1 MERKIEEYLVQ
12 WKSDNNR
19 KPLIIF
25 GPRQVGKTFSVLNFG
40 KNNYKNVAYFNTYQN
55 KKLIDVFKKEKIED
69 KIILNLSM
77 LSGETILQDDTL
89 IILDNIDNNDVVK
102 GLKLLG
108 SEKSKYN
115 IIAITAR
122 RGLLKSIKS
131 EDLQYKSMTE
141 LDFEEY
147 LIAHNE
153 KSLADLIRESYTK
166 RKTCPFHKVALDF
179 FQRYLIT
186 GGMPEVVNA
195 ELNGYSDY
203 ELDAIKQKIIDVYEK
218 DALYNKNLIDITRSI
233 EVFESIPNQLSKK
246 NKKFQYGVIKTGTR
260 KTEYENSI
268 EYLVENQLVYRSYK
282 VKNIKSPL
290 SSNRLKDNF
299 KLYCI
304 DNGLLS
310 TMLHTNYKQILLDD
324 NVKEVLYQNHI
335 AKALTEA
342 GYSLYYYQSEG
353 KAEVD
358 FIIQDRMGTII
369 PIEIAT
375 RKDSK
380 AKSLS
385 VFMGKFDVPMGIRV
399 TENNFSTKRDV
410 RMIPI
415 YAIFCL
421 NENR

>member
-1 MERKIEEYLVQ
+1 MERKIDNYLVQ
-12 WKSDNNR
+12 WQKDENR
-19 KPLIIF
+19 KPLILF
-25 GPRQVGKTFSVLNFG
+25 GPRQIGKTFSVLNFG
-40 KNNYKNVAYFNTYQN
+40 QTCYKNVAYFNTHDH
-55 KKLIDVFKKEKIED
+55 KKLIDVFKKEKRED

-89 IILDNIDNNDVVK
+89 IVLDNLDNLDLIK

-108 SEKSKYN
+108 GEKSKYN

-122 RGLLKSIKS
+122 RGLLKEIKT
-131 EDLQYKSMTE
+131 EDLQFKSMTE

-147 LIAHNE
+147 LLVHNE
-153 KSLADLIRESYTK
+153 KSLAELIKESYNK
-166 RKTCPFHKVALDF
+166 RKTCPFHKVALDM

-186 GGMPEVVNA
+186 GGMPEVIDA
-195 ELNGYSDY
+195 ELKGYSDY

-218 DALYNKNLIDITRSI
+218 EVLYNKNLIDITRSI
-233 EVFESIPNQLSKK
+233 EVFESIPYQLSKK
-246 NKKFQYGVIKTGTR
+246 NKKFQYGVIKSGTR
-260 KTEYENSI
+260 KSEYTNSI

-290 SSNRLKDNF
+290 SSNRIRDSF

-304 DNGLLS
+304 DDGILF
-310 TMLHTNYKQILLDD
+310 TMLHTSYKQLLLDE
-324 NVKEVLYQNHI
+324 NIKEVLYQNHI
-335 AKALTEA
+335 AKTLTEM
-342 GYSLYYYQSEG
+342 GCSLYYYQSEG

-369 PIEIAT
+369 PIEVAT
-375 RKDSK
+375 KKDSK

-385 VFMGKFDVPMGIRV
+385 VFMGKFEVPMGLRI
-399 TENNFSTKRDV
+399 TENNFSTKKDV
-410 RMIPI
+410 RLIPI

>member
-1 MERKIEEYLVQ
+1 MERKIDKYLEQ
-12 WKSDNNR
+12 WQRDENR

-25 GPRQVGKTFSVLNFG
+25 GPRQIGKTFSVLSFG
-40 KNNYKNVAYFNTYQN
+40 QKCYKNVAYFNTHDY
-55 KKLIDVFKKEKIED
+55 KGLIDVFKKEKRED
-69 KIILNLSM
+69 KIIFNLSL

-89 IILDNIDNNDVVK
+89 IVLDNLDNLDVIK
-102 GLKLLG
+102 GLKLLAG
-108 SEKSKYN
+108 EKSKYN

-122 RGLLKSIKS
+122 RGLLKEIKT
-131 EDLQYKSMTE
+131 EDLQFKSMTE

-147 LIAHNE
+147 LIVHNE
-153 KSLADLIRESYTK
+153 KSLAELIQESYNK
-166 RKTCPFHKVALDF
+166 RKTCPFHKVALDM

-186 GGMPEVVNA
+186 GGMPEVIDA
-195 ELNGYSDY
+195 ELKGYSDN

-218 DALYNKNLIDITRSI
+218 EVLYNKSLIDITRSI
-233 EVFESIPNQLSKK
+233 EVFESIPYQLSKK
-246 NKKFQYGVIKTGTR
+246 NRKFQYGVIKSGTR
-260 KTEYENSI
+260 KSEYENSI

-290 SSNRLKDNF
+290 SSNRIKDSF

-304 DNGLLS
+304 DDGILS
-310 TMLHTNYKQILLDD
+310 TMLHTSYKQLLLDE
-324 NVKEVLYQNHI
+324 NVREVLYQNHI
-335 AKALTEA
+335 AKTLTEM
-342 GYSLYYYQSEG
+342 GCSLYYYQSDG

-369 PIEIAT
+369 PMEVAT
-375 RKDSK
+375 KKDSK

-385 VFMGKFDVPMGIRV
+385 VFMGKFEVPMGLRI

-410 RMIPI
+410 RLIPI

>member
-1 MERKIEEYLVQ
+1 MERKVEKYLEQ
-12 WKSDNNR
+12 WKKDENR

-25 GPRQVGKTFSVLNFG
+25 GPRQIGKTFSVLKFG
-40 KNNYKNVAYFNTYQN
+40 QNSYKNVAYFNTYQY
-55 KKLIDVFKKEKIED
+55 KKLVDVFKKEKRED
-69 KIILNLSM
+69 KIILNLSL
-77 LSGETILQDDTL
+77 LSGETILQEDTL
-89 IILDNIDNNDVVK
+89 IVLDNLDNMDVIK

-115 IIAITAR
+115 IIAITPR
-122 RGLLKSIKS
+122 RGLLKDIKS
-131 EDLQYKSMTE
+131 EDLQFKSMTE

-147 LIAHNE
+147 LLAHNE
-153 KSLADLIRESYTK
+153 KALAELIRESYIK
-166 RKTCPFHKVALDF
+166 RKTCPFHKVALDL

-186 GGMPEVVNA
+186 GGMPEVIDA
-195 ELNGYSDY
+195 ELKGYSDY
-203 ELDAIKQKIIDVYEK
+203 ELDAIKQKIINVYEK

-233 EVFESIPNQLSKK
+233 EVFESIPFQLTKK
-246 NKKFQYGVIKTGTR
+246 NKKFQYGVIKSGTR
-260 KTEYENSI
+260 KSEYSNSI

-304 DNGLLS
+304 DDGILS
-310 TMLHTNYKQILLDD
+310 TMLHTGYKQLLLDE
-324 NVKEVLYQNHI
+324 NIKEILYQNHI
-335 AKALTEA
+335 AKTLTEN

-375 RKDSK
+375 KKDSK

-385 VFMGKFDVPMGIRV
+385 VFMGKFDVPMGIRI
-399 TENNFSTKRDV
+399 TENNFSTKKDV
-410 RMIPI
+410 RLIPI

>member
-1 MERKIEEYLVQ
+1 MERKIDKYLEQ
-12 WKSDNNR
+12 WQRDENR

-25 GPRQVGKTFSVLNFG
+25 GPRQIGKTFSVLSFG
-40 KNNYKNVAYFNTYQN
+40 QKCYKNVAYFNTHDY
-55 KKLIDVFKKEKIED
+55 KGLIDVFKKEKRED
-69 KIILNLSM
+69 KIIFNLSL

-89 IILDNIDNNDVVK
+89 IVLDNLDNLDVIK
-102 GLKLLG
+102 GLKLLAG
-108 SEKSKYN
+108 EKSKYN

-122 RGLLKSIKS
+122 RGLLKEIKT
-131 EDLQYKSMTE
+131 EDLQFKSMTE

-147 LIAHNE
+147 LIVHNE
-153 KSLADLIRESYTK
+153 KSLAELIQESYNK
-166 RKTCPFHKVALDF
+166 RKTCPFHKVALDM

-186 GGMPEVVNA
+186 GGMPEVIDA
-195 ELNGYSDY
+195 ELKGYSDN

-218 DALYNKNLIDITRSI
+218 EVLYNKSLIDITRSI
-233 EVFESIPNQLSKK
+233 EVFESIPYQLSKK
-246 NKKFQYGVIKTGTR
+246 NRKFQYGVIKSGTR
-260 KTEYENSI
+260 KSEYENSI

-290 SSNRLKDNF
+290 SSNRIKDSF

-304 DNGLLS
+304 DDGILS
-310 TMLHTNYKQILLDD
+310 TMLHTSYKQLLLDE
-324 NVKEVLYQNHI
+324 NIREVLYQNHI
-335 AKALTEA
+335 AKTLTEM
-342 GYSLYYYQSEG
+342 GCSLYYYQSDG

-369 PIEIAT
+369 PMEVAT
-375 RKDSK
+375 KKDSK

-385 VFMGKFDVPMGIRV
+385 VFMGKFEVPMGLRI

-410 RMIPI
+410 RLIPI

>member
-310 TMLHTNYKQILLDD
+310 TMLHTNYKQILLDE

>member
-12 WKSDNNR
+12 WKNDNNR

-153 KSLADLIRESYTK
+153 KSLSDLIRESYTK

-310 TMLHTNYKQILLDD
+310 TMLHTNYKQILLDE

>member
-1 MERKIEEYLVQ
+1 MERKIDEFLVQ
-12 WKSDNNR
+12 WKSDENK

-25 GPRQVGKTFSVLNFG
+25 GPRQIGKTFSVLKFG
-40 KNNYKNVAYFNTYQN
+40 ETNYKNIAYFNTHDH
-55 KKLIDVFKKEKIED
+55 KKLIEVFKKEKREEKLIF
-69 KIILNLSM
+69 NLSM
-77 LSGETILQDDTL
+77 LSGETILKEDTL
-89 IILDNIDNNDVVK
+89 IVLDNLDNDDLIK

-122 RGLLKSIKS
+122 RGLLKDLKS
-131 EDLQYKSMTE
+131 EDLQFKSMTE

-153 KSLADLIRESYTK
+153 RSLAELIQESYDK
-166 RKTCPFHKVALDF
+166 RKTCPFHKVALDM

-186 GGMPEVVNA
+186 GGMPEVIDA
-195 ELNGYSDY
+195 ELKGYSDN

-218 DALYNKNLIDITRSI
+218 EVLYNKNLIDITRSI
-233 EVFESIPNQLSKK
+233 EVFESIPYQLSKK

-290 SSNRLKDNF
+290 SSNRIKDSF

-304 DNGLLS
+304 DDGLLS
-310 TMLHTNYKQILLDD
+310 TMLHTSYKQLLLDE

-335 AKALTEA
+335 AKTLTEM
-342 GYSLYYYQSEG
+342 GCSLYYYQSEG

-369 PIEIAT
+369 PMEVAT
-375 RKDSK
+375 KKDSK

-385 VFMGKFDVPMGIRV
+385 VFMGKFEVPMGLRI

-410 RMIPI
+410 RLIPI

>member
-310 TMLHTNYKQILLDD
+310 TMLHTNYKQILLDE

-353 KAEVD
+353 KAEVS
-358 FIIQDRMGTII
+358 FIIQNRNGKII
-369 PIEIAT
+369 PIELVNK
-375 RKDSK
+375 RLVK

-385 VFMGKFDVPMGIRV
+385 LLLSKYEIEDSFKI
-399 TENNFSTKRDV
+399 TEENFSRKKNV
-410 RMIPI
+410 YSVPV

-421 NENR
+421 NLR

>member
-1 MERKIEEYLVQ
+1 MERKIDKYLEQ
-12 WKSDNNR
+12 WKSDENK

-25 GPRQVGKTFSVLNFG
+25 GARQIGKTFSVLKFG
-40 KNNYKNVAYFNTYQN
+40 QSCYKNVAYFNTHDH
-55 KKLIDVFKKEKIED
+55 KKLIEVFKKEKRED
-69 KIILNLSM
+69 KIILNLSI
-77 LSGETILQDDTL
+77 LSGETILKEDTL
-89 IILDNIDNNDVVK
+89 IVLDNLDDLEVIK
-102 GLKLLG
+102 GLKLLAG
-108 SEKSKYN
+108 EKSQYN

-122 RGLLKSIKS
+122 RGLLKDLKS
-131 EDLQYKSMTE
+131 EDLQFKSMTE

-153 KSLADLIRESYTK
+153 KSLAELIQESYDK
-166 RKTCPFHKVALDF
+166 RKTCPFHKVALDM

-186 GGMPEVVNA
+186 GGMPEVIDA
-195 ELNGYSDY
+195 ELKGYTDN

-218 DALYNKNLIDITRSI
+218 EVLYNKNLIDITRSI
-233 EVFESIPNQLSKK
+233 EVFESIPYQLSKK

-290 SSNRLKDNF
+290 SSNRIKDSF

-304 DNGLLS
+304 DDGILS
-310 TMLHTNYKQILLDD
+310 TMLHTSYKQLLLDE

-335 AKALTEA
+335 AKTLTEM
-342 GYSLYYYQSEG
+342 GCSLYYYQSEG

-369 PIEIAT
+369 PIEMAT
-375 RKDSK
+375 KKDSK

-385 VFMGKFDVPMGIRV
+385 VFMGKYEVPMGLRI

-410 RMIPI
+410 RLIPI

>member
-1 MERKIEEYLVQ
+1 MERKIDKYLEQ
-12 WKSDNNR
+12 WKSDENK

-25 GPRQVGKTFSVLNFG
+25 GARQIGKTFSVLKFG
-40 KNNYKNVAYFNTYQN
+40 QSCYKNVAYFNTHDH
-55 KKLIDVFKKEKIED
+55 KKLIEVFKKEKRED
-69 KIILNLSM
+69 KIILNLSI
-77 LSGETILQDDTL
+77 LSGETILKEDTL
-89 IILDNIDNNDVVK
+89 IVLDNLDDLEVIK
-102 GLKLLG
+102 GLKLLAG
-108 SEKSKYN
+108 EKSQYN

-122 RGLLKSIKS
+122 RGLLKDLKS
-131 EDLQYKSMTE
+131 EDLQFKSMTE

-147 LIAHNE
+147 LIVHNE
-153 KSLADLIRESYTK
+153 KSLAELIQESYNK
-166 RKTCPFHKVALDF
+166 RKTCPFHKVALDM

-186 GGMPEVVNA
+186 GGMPEVIDA
-195 ELNGYSDY
+195 ELKGYTDN

-218 DALYNKNLIDITRSI
+218 EVLYNKNLIDITRSV
-233 EVFESIPNQLSKK
+233 EVFESIPYQLSKK

-290 SSNRLKDNF
+290 SSNRIKDSF

-304 DNGLLS
+304 DDGILS
-310 TMLHTNYKQILLDD
+310 TMLHTSYKQLLLDE

-335 AKALTEA
+335 AKTLAEM
-342 GYSLYYYQSEG
+342 GCSLYYYQSEG

-369 PIEIAT
+369 PIEVAT
-375 RKDSK
+375 KKDSK

-385 VFMGKFDVPMGIRV
+385 VFMGKFEVPMGLRI

-410 RMIPI
+410 RLIPI

>member
-12 WKSDNNR
+12 WKNDNNR

-77 LSGETILQDDTL
+77 ISGETILQDDTL

-153 KSLADLIRESYTK
+153 KSLSDLIRESYTK

-310 TMLHTNYKQILLDD
+310 TMLHTNYKQILLDE

>member
-1 MERKIEEYLVQ
+1 MERKIYNDLLK
-12 WKSDNNR
+12 WKKMFK
-19 KPLIIF
+19 KPLVIY
-25 GPRQVGKTFSVLNFG
+25 GSRQIGKTFSVLKFG
-40 KNNYKNVAYFNTYQN
+40 QNCYKNIAYFNTHDH
-55 KKLIDVFKKEKIED
+55 KKLIDVFTKEKRED
-69 KIILNLSM
+69 KIIFNLSL
-77 LSGETILQDDTL
+77 LSGETILKDDTL
-89 IILDNIDNNDVVK
+89 IVLDNLDDLEVIK
-102 GLKLLG
+102 GLKLLAG
-108 SEKSKYN
+108 EKSQYN

-122 RGLLKSIKS
+122 RGLLKDLKS
-131 EDLQYKSMTE
+131 EDLQFKSMTE

-147 LIAHNE
+147 LIVHNE
-153 KSLADLIRESYTK
+153 KSLAELIQESYNK
-166 RKTCPFHKVALDF
+166 RKTCPFHKVALDM

-186 GGMPEVVNA
+186 GGMPEVIDA
-195 ELNGYSDY
+195 ELKGYTDN

-218 DALYNKNLIDITRSI
+218 EVLYNKNLIDITRSV
-233 EVFESIPNQLSKK
+233 EVFESIPYQLSKK

-290 SSNRLKDNF
+290 SSNRIKDSF

-304 DNGLLS
+304 DDGILS
-310 TMLHTNYKQILLDD
+310 TMLHTSYKQLLLDE

-335 AKALTEA
+335 AKTLAEM
-342 GYSLYYYQSEG
+342 GCSLYYYQSEG

-369 PIEIAT
+369 PIEVAT
-375 RKDSK
+375 KKDSK

-385 VFMGKFDVPMGIRV
+385 VFMGKFEVPMGLRI

-410 RMIPI
+410 RLIPI